1 MKLLI
6 VESPGKTRKIKEYLG
21 EGWQVEASY
30 GHVRDL
36 PDKDLGVNLTTFA
49 PHYVPTE
56 RGAKRIR
63 ELKTLA
69 DKAEEVYL
77 ATDPDREGEAIS
89 WHLKEALGLKSPK
102 RVTFQEITEKAVKQA
117 VSGPRAIDNDLVMAQ
132 EARRVLDRLV
142 GYQVSPALSHVAG
155 QGKSA
160 GRVQSPAV
168 KIVVE
173 REKAI
178 RDFKVT
184 THYGVEVIF
193 EAVEH
198 VSSGWKAVWKSKDF
212 LQPGGEYILDKA
224 LAEKIAGLKY
234 YVVTGFEESE
244 KKESPP
250 APFTTSALQQAA
262 SQKLKFSPKKT
273 MELAQKLYEAG
284 HITYMRTDSPNLSQE
299 AIEAIME
306 WLRAGG
312 LPAAPAPRSFKSKAG
327 SQEAHEAIR
336 ATHVEVENAG
346 EGEEQQALYKLIRLR
361 AIASQMA
368 DAVYAARKAVLQS
381 EEKIEDKPVIL
392 EATGRKLTFAGWRS
406 LNAPEEEEEEEKEEG
421 EENQIPS
428 LRAESRLLAQSANVL
443 TKQTKPP
450 ARYTE
455 ASLVREL
462 ENKGIGRPATYAAIL
477 ENIITH
483 KGYLALDKKR
493 NLVPTETGNA
503 VVEAMNGIF
512 CFMDLDFT
520 KGLEDGLDEIAG
532 GRKKYHDLVSA
543 ANAKLSQ
550 EIDVFKA
557 KNSHACPECGKPML
571 HRTKKG
577 KDGYDFWGCSGWP
590 ECKHSVPNADGK
602 PGNKEKKEAQPS
614 EYKCPACGKSL
625 IQRQGTGKSGK
636 PYDFYSCS
644 GFPGCSSRFWTQKDG
659 TPNFEVKS

>member
-6 VESPGKTRKIKEYLG
+6 VESPGKTKKIKEYLG

-36 PDKDLGVNLTTFA
+36 PEKDLGVNLTTFA

-63 ELKTLA
+63 ELKALA

-77 ATDPDREGEAIS
+77 ATDPDREGEAIA
-89 WHLKEALGLKSPK
+89 WHLKEALGLKTPK
-102 RVTFQEITEKAVKQA
+102 RVTFQEITEKAVRQA
-117 VSGPRAIDNDLVMAQ
+117 VSGPRVIDNDLVMAQ

-178 RDFKVT
+178 SCFKVT
-184 THYGVEVIF
+184 THYGVEVVF

-198 VSSGWKAVWKSKDF
+198 VSSGWKALWKSKDF
-212 LQPGGEYILDKA
+212 LQSGSEYILDKA
-224 LAEKIAGLKY
+224 LADKIAGLKY
-234 YVVTGFEESE
+234 YTVTGFEESE

-262 SQKLKFSPKKT
+262 SKKLKFSPKKT
-273 MELAQKLYEAG
+273 MELAQKLYEGG

-306 WLRAGG
+306 YCRANN
-312 LPAAPAPRSFKSKAG
+312 LPAAAAPRSFKSKAG

-346 EGEEQQALYKLIRLR
+346 EGEEQQALYKLIRLQ
-361 AIASQMA
+361 AVASQMA
-368 DAVYAARKAVLQS
+368 DAAYAVRKAVLQS

-392 EATGRKLTFAGWRS
+392 EASGRKMTFAGWRS
-406 LNAPEEEEEEEKEEG
+406 LNAPEEDEEEKEEA

-428 LRAESRLLAQSANVL
+428 LRAESRLLAQSARVL

-462 ENKGIGRPATYAAIL
+462 ENRGIGRPATYAAIL
-477 ENIITH
+477 ENIIAH
-483 KGYLALDKKR
+483 KGYLEIDKKR
-493 NLVPTETGNA
+493 NLVPTGTGCA

-520 KGLEDGLDEIAG
+520 KGLEDGLDEVAG

-550 EIDVFKA
+550 EIGVFTA
-557 KNSHACPECGKPML
+557 KNCHACPECGKPLL
-571 HRTKKG
+571 HRMKKG

-590 ECKHSVPNADGK
+590 ECKYSVPDAGGK
-602 PGNKEKKEAQPS
+602 PGAKQEKKPLELS
-614 EYKCPACGKSL
+614 EYQCPQCGKPL
-625 IQRQGTGKSGK
+625 AHKHGVNKSGK
-636 PYDFYSCS
+636 AYDFYGCS
-644 GFPGCSSRFWTQKDG
+644 GYPACAARFWSKNGAPD
-659 TPNFEVKS
+659 FEAKS